1 MNHSSAEAE
10 RTIRADGWYHDST
23 KGDHKHFKHPTKP
36 GKVTIPANRKDL
48 NIKTWNSI
56 MKQAGLK

>member
-1 MNHSSAEAE
+1 MDHSSAKAE
-10 RTIRADGWYHDST
+10 QTIRQAGWYYVYT

-48 NIKTWNSI
+48 NIKT
-56 MKQAGLK
+56 